1 MTKFA
6 KPAFVAALVAIAA
19 TPAAA
24 VDATLSLTA
33 TVPLACTLGTPSQT
47 TLNLS
52 SPATAGSLTSSAVTT
67 TMTMICNGG
76 SNIEI
81 KSAKGTMTPHAS
93 EAAAITAATPVPDP
107 SPDCD
112 PCSDFPGL
120 PSSATNRS
128 EYTVQASG
136 TGIGTRTL
144 NTKTAPNGPATS
156 GVQQLTSAP
165 VSTTMTVAVT
175 PIADP
180 KLLIAGTYTDTL
192 TISITPFWCH
202 SNRYGPV
209 YTGPYRMTPA
219 VFCVP

>member
-1 MTKFA
+1 MKTSFKTA
-6 KPAFVAALVAIAA
+6 LVAALVAIAA

-24 VDATLSLTA
+24 VDTSLSLTA
-33 TVPLACTLGTPSQT
+33 TVPLACTIGSPSAT

-52 SPATAGSLTSSAVTT
+52 GGAVAGALTTAPVTT
-67 TMTMICNGG
+67 TMTVVCNGG

-81 KSAKGTMTPHAS
+81 KSAKGTMTPHAT

-107 SPDCD
+107 SPGCD

-120 PSSATNRS
+120 PNSATNRS
-128 EYTVQASG
+128 EYTVQTSG
-136 TGIGTRTL
+136 PGVNTRTL

-180 KLLIAGTYTDTL
+180 KLLIAGTYTDTV
-192 TISITPFWCH
+192 TISITPF
-202 SNRYGPV
+202 
-209 YTGPYRMTPA
+209 
-219 VFCVP
+219 